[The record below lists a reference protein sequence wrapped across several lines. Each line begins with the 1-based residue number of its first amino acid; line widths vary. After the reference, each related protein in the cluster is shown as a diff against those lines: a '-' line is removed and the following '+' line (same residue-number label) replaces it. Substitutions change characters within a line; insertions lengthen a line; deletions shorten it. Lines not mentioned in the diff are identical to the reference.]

1 MHWSAYEIFSVISG
15 VVLLIG
21 AVIPGVTLKDR
32 LAMVVAG
39 VFFAGYGWYVAG
51 QTSGTYTF
59 SVLIFIIPF
68 AGVGYAIYAVVKSRR
83 DRSNSQ

>member
-15 VVLLIG
+15 AVLLI
-21 AVIPGVTLKDR
+21 ASVFPGVTLKDR
-32 LAMVVAG
+32 LAMVVLG
-39 VFFAGYGWYVAG
+39 VFFIGFGWYVAS

-59 SVLIFIIPF
+59 PAMIFVIPF
-68 AGVGYAIYAVVKSRR
+68 VGAGYAIYAVVKNRR